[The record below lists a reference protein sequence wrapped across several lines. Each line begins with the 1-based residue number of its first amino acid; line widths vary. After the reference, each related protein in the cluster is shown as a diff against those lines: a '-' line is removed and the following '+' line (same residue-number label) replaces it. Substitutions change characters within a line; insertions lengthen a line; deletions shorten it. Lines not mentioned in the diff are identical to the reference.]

1 MSEISEDTADSDSS
15 KKNVRKLEIEHA
27 QTYRELV
34 STIDNLIQ
42 QTVKNNGFNEI
53 DKDEKFRETI
63 QENESLV
70 LGTLHQNLING
81 VSTDANFNDR
91 KNLESIASFLRQLIR
106 IRRLII
112 EQRLVTSP
120 ILKTTY
126 TERDFRNTDA
136 AHDNDLSSL
145 IKENDKN
152 NIEAAK
158 LIQQN
163 FKLEENLG
171 HLREISAP
179 KLKLLRDKVARDRKL
194 SEVVNSMKGKEKD
207 MLSTREYEKLKNK
220 YKSLVRKDKIL
231 SQFNINLISSLSK
244 ADMVNDQ
251 RLTDMILFCGDYSD
265 YSALSD
271 EESS

>member
-1 MSEISEDTADSDSS
+1 MSEISEDTVDSGNF
-15 KKNVRKLEIEHA
+15 KKTVRKLEIEHA

-42 QTVKNNGFNEI
+42 QTVKNNGLNEI

-81 VSTDANFNDR
+81 VSTGANFNDR
-91 KNLESIASFLRQLIR
+91 KNLESIASFLRQLIK

-126 TERDFRNTDA
+126 TERDFENTDA

-145 IKENDKN
+145 IEENDKN

-158 LIQQN
+158 LIQEN
-163 FKLEENLG
+163 FKLEEKLG

-179 KLKLLRDKVARDRKL
+179 KLKLLRDKVAHDRKL
-194 SEVVNSMKGKEKD
+194 SEVVNNLKGKEKD
-207 MLSTREYEKLKNK
+207 MLSTREYEMLKNK

-251 RLTDMILFCGDYSD
+251 RLMDMILFCGDYSD